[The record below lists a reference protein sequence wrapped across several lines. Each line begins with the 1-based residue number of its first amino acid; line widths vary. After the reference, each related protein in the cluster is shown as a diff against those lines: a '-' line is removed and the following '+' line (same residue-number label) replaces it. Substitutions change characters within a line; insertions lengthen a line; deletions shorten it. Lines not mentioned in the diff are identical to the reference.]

1 MRSTRLTAIASHR
14 IASHRIASVRLYP
27 QAHRPRATAVRCVR
41 RIQLRTCARSPGPE
55 THRAS
60 PPTAL
65 LSPRPPSAQRIRNG
79 NCALLAALPCRSA
92 ARQPQRSRR
101 VRMRLCLSA
110 STFGRGSA
118 RLAPRRKW
126 RALVAVIEKKSDSAA
141 CSRTPKPTALGGA
154 QDRRGTKALGHPRST
169 FTGAALTG
177 LCR

>member
-1 MRSTRLTAIASHR
+1 MPSTRLTA

-79 NCALLAALPCRSA
+79 NCALSAALPCRSA
-92 ARQPQRSRR
+92 ARQPQRS
-101 VRMRLCLSA
+101 LSA
-110 STFGRGSA
+110 RAHAVASQCEHVECAHGSKA
-118 RLAPRRKW
+118 W

-154 QDRRGTKALGHPRST
+154 RAKPPRDESARPST
-169 FTGAALTG
+169 LHIHSRCADWAVPLTHG
-177 LCR
+177 